1 MHYFIYPNGGHSKM
15 LAHNLDLLGHSY
27 TFLDDFKES
36 MSLES
41 NLKFIK
47 DNGGGIEQ
55 NSPVLLACDSCS

>member
-1 MHYFIYPNGGHSKM
+1 MTKHYFIYPNGGHSKM

-47 DNGGGIEQ
+47 DNGGGYR
-55 NSPVLLACDSCS
+55 AK

>member
-27 TFLDDFKES
+27 TFLDDFKDS

-47 DNGGGIEQ
+47 ADGGGYR
-55 NSPVLLACDSCS
+55 AK